1 MGRRE
6 MQRPFYVYML
16 FMYICSSKLRRFI
29 KNGLVRWLL

>member
-6 MQRPFYVYML
+6 MQRP

>member
-6 MQRPFYVYML
+6 MQRPFYV
-16 FMYICSSKLRRFI
+16 YICSSKLRRFI

>member
-16 FMYICSSKLRRFI
+16 FKAETIY
-29 KNGLVRWLL
+29 